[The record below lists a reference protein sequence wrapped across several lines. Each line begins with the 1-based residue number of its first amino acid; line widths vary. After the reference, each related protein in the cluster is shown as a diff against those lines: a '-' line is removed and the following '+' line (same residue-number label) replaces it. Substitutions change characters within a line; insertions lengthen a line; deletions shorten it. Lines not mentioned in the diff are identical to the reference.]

1 MARIDLRGQ
10 VVAVLGASGAL
21 GAETAGLLGRAGAH
35 LILHGRRLP
44 ARYEGTP
51 SPAVVVQGDLRRPA
65 TRRLLSD
72 AARTCGRLDGLVV
85 SVGEADYRAFAALED
100 EDVTRLIDVNLIV
113 PMLAVRALLPHFL
126 QRKWGSIVLVSSIWG
141 LSPASGEVA
150 YAAAKAGLAHFG
162 RSLAEE
168 LEPSGIRVNTI
179 CPRAFPSPMLL
190 SLGADQIARMEA
202 AGHLVPVADVAE
214 ACLSYLDPDDDR
226 TGEVFSL

>member
-1 MARIDLRGQ
+1 MARTDLRGQ
-10 VVAVLGASGAL
+10 VVAVLGASGTL
-21 GAETAGLLGRAGAH
+21 GAETAGLLGLAGAH

-44 ARYEGTP
+44 AQYEGTP
-51 SPAVVVQGDLRRPA
+51 SQAVLVQGDLRQSA

-72 AARTCGRLDGLVV
+72 AVRTCGRLDGLVV

-100 EDVTRLIDVNLIV
+100 EDVSRLIDVNLV
-113 PMLAVRALLPHFL
+113 TPMLAVRSLLPHFL
-126 QRKWGSIVLVSSIWG
+126 HRKWGSIVLVSSIWA

-168 LEPSGIRVNTI
+168 LRPSGIRVNTI

-190 SLGADQIARMEA
+190 PLGPEHIARMEA
-202 AGHLVPVADVAE
+202 DRRLVPVADVAA
-214 ACLSYLDPDDDR
+214 ACLSYLDPDDGR
-226 TGEVFSL
+226 TGEVLSL